1 MSENQTETVGGTPI
15 GEHERLK
22 PNGQQ
27 VDYVVLTAEERAKGF
42 VEPVRR
48 SYRHVGIR
56 GPAHP
61 IRDLTEEESERY
73 RDIGYVTFEAY
84 PEGSHSLGRF
94 WTRKQLDKVGK
105 GCGTVTT
112 MSLPIAETY
121 ARSPEFYG
129 GTFCCGCGVHLPVGK
144 DGEFVWEDTD
154 QRVGTRRPSESN
166 SEDKHG

>member
-1 MSENQTETVGGTPI
+1 MNEQKNPQVETIDGTPI

-48 SYRHVGIR
+48 SYRHVGPA
-56 GPAHP
+56 GPRYP
-61 IRDLTEEESERY
+61 LRDLTNDERDRY
-73 RDIGYVTFEAY
+73 AEIGYAKYEVY
-84 PEGSHSLGRF
+84 PEGGSTLGRY
-94 WTRKQLDKVGK
+94 WTQADLDRVARG

-121 ARSPEFYG
+121 ARSPGFYG
-129 GTFCCGCGVHLPVGK
+129 GTFCCGCGTHLPVGA
-144 DGEFVWEDTD
+144 DGEFVWDGTS
-154 QRVGTRRPSESN
+154 QRVGTLSPE
-166 SEDKHG
+166 GVAA